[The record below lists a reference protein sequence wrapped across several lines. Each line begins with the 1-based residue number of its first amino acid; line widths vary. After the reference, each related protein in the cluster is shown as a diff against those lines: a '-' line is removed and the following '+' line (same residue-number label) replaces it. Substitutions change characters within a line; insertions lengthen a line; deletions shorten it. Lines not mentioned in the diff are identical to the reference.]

1 LKGALLHAEARLFGE
16 AAKHPEWRG
25 MGTTLTLA
33 VAVNWM
39 AFIAHAGDSRCYLL
53 SEGGLRQ
60 VTRDHTLTAKL
71 VRQGVLAAGGEA
83 GHPRRHIVTNILGG
97 DEPGVQVELHRLD
110 LRPDDVLLLCS
121 DGLTGMI
128 PDGRIAV
135 ILREE
140 HDPQRACE
148 RLVAEANLHGG
159 KDNITAIVAHV
170 EGPGSQ
176 TQAAG

>member
-1 LKGALLHAEARLFGE
+1 MASAVTVEAVEEFLLNTLKRFSNLQAGEAEDALEELKGAVLHAEARLFGE

-25 MGTTLTLA
+25 MGTTVTLA
-33 VAVNWM
+33 FAVNWM

-83 GHPRRHIVTNILGG
+83 GHPRRHVVTNILGG

-110 LRPDDVLLLCS
+110 LRPDD
-121 DGLTGMI
+121 
-128 PDGRIAV
+128 
-135 ILREE
+135 
-140 HDPQRACE
+140 
-148 RLVAEANLHGG
+148 
-159 KDNITAIVAHV
+159 
-170 EGPGSQ
+170 
-176 TQAAG
+176 